1 MAAAGETHEM
11 QEPKFVE
18 ILSEEVFT
26 KENNKTKEIYDEL
39 RQYKDGEE
47 SIKYLPFR
55 LYESYEQYKSEQ
67 EMTNKI
73 IQMKYDNGEKPHKI
87 KAEIET

>member
-1 MAAAGETHEM
+1 MGAAGEI
-11 QEPKFVE
+11 QEPKFVK

-26 KENNKTKEIYDEL
+26 RENNKTKELYDEL
-39 RQYKDGEE
+39 RKYKDGEE
-47 SIKYLPFR
+47 SIRYLPFR

-73 IQMKYDNGEKPHKI
+73 IQMKCDNGEKPHKL
-87 KAEIET
+87 KAEIESS